1 VTVPTLTV
9 VVNGEVRALDGPVS
23 VDGLVAALGVERRGL
38 AVAVNGEVVPR
49 STWAGH
55 DVVDGDQVEILT
67 VAQGG

>member
-1 VTVPTLTV
+1 MTV
-9 VVNGEVRALDGPVS
+9 VVNGEERTLDGPVS
-23 VDGLVAALGVERRGL
+23 VDGLVTVLGIERRGL

-67 VAQGG
+67 IAQGG